1 MNITIL
7 IGRLTKEPYQFN
19 GGVKLSL
26 AVDRPQTEDGTT
38 RTDFPTVTVFGKQA
52 DNCKRYLG
60 KGRQVAVQGMIQ
72 TGSYQD
78 KDGNTVYTE
87 GVVARR
93 VKFLDYAQREEASQ
107 REEVRPAAREEQTE
121 IPDSFEDVD
130 EDVPF

>member
-7 IGRLTKEPYQFN
+7 IGRLTRDPYSIRD
-19 GGVKLSL
+19 GVKLTL
-26 AVDRPQTEDGTT
+26 AVDRPPAQDGTVK
-38 RTDFPTVTVFGKQA
+38 TDFPTVTVFGNQA
-52 DNCKRYLG
+52 DNCKRFLG
-60 KGRQVAVQGMIQ
+60 KGRMVAVQGMIQ

-93 VKFLDYAQREEASQ
+93 VKFLDYAPREEAPQ
-107 REEVRPAAREEQTE
+107 NNETPQHEEAQVE
-121 IPDSFEDVD
+121 IPDSFENVD

>member
-7 IGRLTKEPYQFN
+7 IGRLTRDPYSIRD
-19 GGVKLSL
+19 GVKLTL
-26 AVDRPQTEDGTT
+26 AVDRPPAQDGTVK
-38 RTDFPTVTVFGKQA
+38 TDFPTVTVFGNQA
-52 DNCKRYLG
+52 DNCKRFLG
-60 KGRQVAVQGMIQ
+60 KGQ

-93 VKFLDYAQREEASQ
+93 VKFLDYAPREEAPQ
-107 REEVRPAAREEQTE
+107 NNETPQHEEAQVE
-121 IPDSFEDVD
+121 IPDSFENVD